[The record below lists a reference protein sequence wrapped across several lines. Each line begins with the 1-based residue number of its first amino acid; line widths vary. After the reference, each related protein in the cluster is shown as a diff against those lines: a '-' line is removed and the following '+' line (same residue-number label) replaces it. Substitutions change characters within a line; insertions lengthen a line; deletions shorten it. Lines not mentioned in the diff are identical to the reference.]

1 MNLKKQSA
9 FVQYLVMTLG
19 TALLTVG
26 VYFFKIPN
34 GFATGGVSG
43 VGTLLGRITPISP
56 ATWITGINVALL
68 LLGFAV
74 LGKATGI
81 RTVYCSLLFS
91 GLTQLL
97 EWLVP
102 LSGPLTDQP
111 FLELCYA
118 MLLTGIASALLF
130 YVQASSGGTDIVALI
145 LKKYTS
151 MDVGRAL
158 LCVDSL
164 IAAASFFVF
173 GVKAGLYSLLGL
185 FAKAFLVDSVI
196 ENLDSCK
203 YFVIVT
209 THPDEISEYILTAM
223 GHSATVA
230 RAQGAYTHS
239 ERTMLHTV
247 CRRAEAIRLRRRIRE
262 IDPQAF
268 VIVTTSSEIIGRGF
282 RGV

>member
-1 MNLKKQSA
+1 MNLTKKSV
-9 FVQYLVMTLG
+9 FLQYLAMTVG
-19 TALLTVG
+19 TCLLTVG

-43 VGTLLGRITPISP
+43 VGTLLGKVTSVSP
-56 ATWITGINVALL
+56 GTWIALINVVLL
-68 LLGFAV
+68 LIGFAV
-74 LGKATGI
+74 LGKETGI

-91 GLTQLL
+91 GLTKLL
-97 EWLVP
+97 EWLAP

-145 LKKYTS
+145 LKKYTA

-158 LCVDSL
+158 LCVDFL
-164 IAAASFFVF
+164 IAASSFFVF
-173 GVKAGLYSLLGL
+173 GIKAGLYSLLGL

-196 ENLDSCK
+196 ESLDACK

-209 THPDEISEYILTAM
+209 TKPDQISEYILTAM

-230 RAQGAYTHS
+230 RAEGAYTHA

-247 CRRAEAIRLRRRIRE
+247 CRRAEAVRLRRRIRE
-262 IDPQAF
+262 IDPHAF